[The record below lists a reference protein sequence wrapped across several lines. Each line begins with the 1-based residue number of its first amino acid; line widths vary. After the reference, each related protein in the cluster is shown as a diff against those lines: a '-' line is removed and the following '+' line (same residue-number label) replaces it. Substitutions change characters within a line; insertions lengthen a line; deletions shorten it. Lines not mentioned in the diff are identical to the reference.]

1 MTAVLE
7 VNRNNMD
14 FTHIEE
20 AERQWQEK
28 QNEFLKLAKEI
39 CSFKKK
45 TNDLEIE
52 NVANERELNNTKQAM
67 IEKKI
72 LLEVIKT
79 QVAFVEETCRQ
90 KVEEEQAVVAE
101 TQKRKVRLW
110 EKYKQLVKMADEEEI
125 KVRMKYAGKLK
136 QSSYDYRKQREAA
149 DDILMAEI
157 EVMKQFLAFQE
168 RKKKELLEIISRYE
182 TV

>member
-1 MTAVLE
+1 
-7 VNRNNMD
+7 MD
-14 FTHIEE
+14 FAHIEE
-20 AERQWQEK
+20 AERQWQDK

-39 CSFKKK
+39 CSFKKR

-52 NVANERELNNTKQAM
+52 NVAKERELNNTKQAM

-79 QVAFVEETCRQ
+79 QVALMEETCRQ
-90 KVEEEQAVVAE
+90 KVEEEKVVVAE
-101 TQKRKVRLW
+101 TQERKVRLW
-110 EKYKQLVKMADEEEI
+110 EKYKQLVNMADEEET
-125 KVRMKYAGKLK
+125 KVRIKYSGKLK
-136 QSSYDYRKQREAA
+136 QGSCDYKKKREPV

-157 EVMKQFLAFQE
+157 EVMRQFLAFQE
-168 RKKKELLEIISRYE
+168 RKKKELLEIIGRNE